1 MEKDFDIVFVKPK
14 KYEDCKKCVEYIKKD
29 KIVHINLM
37 DLDAKESQRILDY
50 ISGAVY
56 IKEGEIVNPGENIFC
71 TIPKNKNHILDYK
84 VRSESYDEEEEIVP
98 IYRKQKKLK
107 SCYIATLTFLKNKN

>member
-1 MEKDFDIVFVKPK
+1 MEKDFDIVFVKPRRF
-14 KYEDCKKCVEYIKKD
+14 EDCLKCIEHIKRD
-29 KIVHINLM
+29 KIVHINLL

-71 TIPKNKNHILDYK
+71 TIPKNKSHLFEYK
-84 VRSESYDEEEEIVP
+84 LKNESYDEVEEIIPV
-98 IYRKQKKLK
+98 YKK
-107 SCYIATLTFLKNKN
+107 

>member
-14 KYEDCKKCVEYIKKD
+14 KYEECIKCVEHIKND

-37 DLDAKESQRILDY
+37 DLDGKDSQRILDY

-56 IKEGEIVNPGENIFC
+56 IKEGQIVNPGENIFC
-71 TIPKNKNHILDYK
+71 TIPKNKKHLFEYK
-84 VRSESYDEEEEIVP
+84 PTSGGYDEEEEIVP
-98 IYRKQKKLK
+98 SYKK
-107 SCYIATLTFLKNKN
+107 

>member
-14 KYEDCKKCVEYIKKD
+14 KYEECARCVDYIKND

-37 DLDAKESQRILDY
+37 DLDSKESQRILDY

-56 IKEGEIVNPGENIFC
+56 IKEGDIVNPGENIFC
-71 TIPKNKNHILDYK
+71 TIPKNKKYLFDYK
-84 VRSESYDEEEEIVP
+84 PMSGKLNEDELEEIVP
-98 IYRKQKKLK
+98 SYKK
-107 SCYIATLTFLKNKN
+107 

>member
-14 KYEDCKKCVEYIKKD
+14 KYEECMRCVDYIKED

-37 DLDAKESQRILDY
+37 DLDSKESQRILDY

-56 IKEGEIVNPGENIFC
+56 IKEGDIVNPGESIFC
-71 TIPKNKNHILDYK
+71 TIPKNKKHLFDYK
-84 VRSESYDEEEEIVP
+84 PLNGRFNEDEIEEIVP
-98 IYRKQKKLK
+98 SY
-107 SCYIATLTFLKNKN
+107 KNK

>member
-14 KYEDCKKCVEYIKKD
+14 RYEECKKCVEYIKKD

-71 TIPKNKNHILDYK
+71 TIPKNKNHLFDYK
-84 VRSESYDEEEEIVP
+84 VKSENYDEEEEIVP
-98 IYRKQKKLK
+98 VYRK
-107 SCYIATLTFLKNKN
+107 

>member
-14 KYEDCKKCVEYIKKD
+14 RYEDCKKCVEHIKAD

-37 DLDAKESQRILDY
+37 DLEGKESQRILDY

-71 TIPKNKNHILDYK
+71 TIPKNKSHIFEYK
-84 VRSESYDEEEEIVP
+84 SNSENYDEVEEIVP
-98 IYRKQKKLK
+98 VYKR
-107 SCYIATLTFLKNKN
+107 